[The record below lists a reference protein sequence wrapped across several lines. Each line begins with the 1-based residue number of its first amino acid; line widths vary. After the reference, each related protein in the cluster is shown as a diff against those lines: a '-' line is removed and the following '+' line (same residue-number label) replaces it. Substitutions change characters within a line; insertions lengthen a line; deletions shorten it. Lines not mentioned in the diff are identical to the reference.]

1 MHILPNMSQGKDNQ
15 KMKFGQLVEKEKA
28 RKRQGE

>member
-15 KMKFGQLVEKEKA
+15 KMKFGQLVAYKK